1 MAPDSRKA
9 AIEPS
14 AAADEV
20 INDHPELVERLN
32 DGDPSALLELLE
44 AAGGKVGQ
52 ATIKVVDRPS
62 TAATG

>member
-1 MAPDSRKA
+1 MAPESRKA
-9 AIEPS
+9 VIEPS
-14 AAADEV
+14 ADADEV

>member
-1 MAPDSRKA
+1 MAPESRKA
-9 AIEPS
+9 VIEPS